1 MRLDCETYHEIRR
14 LKQVEHLT
22 AVEIAAQYGVS
33 ERTVRKWLA
42 LADPP
47 DEASTRNR
55 KSALDAHEER
65 LLKLADEYGGS
76 ATRMLL
82 RLQELGISTSLR
94 SIQRWL
100 ASHGAEARR
109 REIFNELSFEP
120 GEAAQTDFGSCG
132 ILTFDGVPR
141 RLSVCVTVLCH
152 SRLMYAE
159 FIPCERQEHFLFSQ
173 RHAFEAFGGAPR
185 KLIVDNCRCAVL
197 RHGPMQ
203 VTWNP
208 GFLAFCGHYSVKPV
222 ACTPRTP
229 WAKGIVER
237 MVGYIKSNLCGGR
250 QFYSLEEANAVLHDW
265 LDTVA
270 NSRFHKSTRCVP
282 RELFAKSEKNTLLP
296 LPSCPFQCLRTEIRI
311 PDHYG
316 RVEFDRNHYSL
327 PERSAGHTVTLK
339 ASPDEIMLYDAG
351 ELVARH
357 ARCYSSGKV
366 ISLPEHTENV
376 RRRLPAARRQNA
388 RADFLAIGADAAT
401 FLKALEERMADVT
414 SELLKLLALRA
425 MSGNDAFRR
434 ALHEAVEHGAFR
446 AAYLE
451 HLLTRP
457 GTPLAPAPL
466 RIPTAGDL
474 MELKTPST
482 DMDIYKRGE

>member
-1 MRLDCETYHEIRR
+1 MRLDCETYHEVRR
-14 LKQVEHLT
+14 LKQVEHLST
-22 AVEIAAQYGVS
+22 AGIAAQYGVS
-33 ERTVRKWLA
+33 ERTVRNWLA
-42 LADPP
+42 LSAPP
-47 DEASTRNR
+47 DGTSSRTR
-55 KSALDAHEER
+55 KSALDGHEER
-65 LLKLADEYGGS
+65 LVKLTDEYGGS
-76 ATRMLL
+76 AA
-82 RLQELGISTSLR
+82 RLYRRLKEMGVSTSLR
-94 SIQRWL
+94 SVQRWL
-100 ASHGAEARR
+100 ACHGAEARGR
-109 REIFNELSFEP
+109 KIFNELSFEP

-132 ILTFDGVPR
+132 FLTFDGVPR

-152 SRLMYAE
+152 SRMMYAE
-159 FIPCERQEHFLFSQ
+159 FIPCERQEHFLSCQ

-185 KLIVDNCRCAVL
+185 KLVVDNCRCAVL

-250 QFYSLEEANAVLHDW
+250 QFHSLEEANAVLHDW
-265 LDTVA
+265 LGTVA
-270 NSRFHKSTRCVP
+270 NTRFHRSTGCVP
-282 RELFAKSEKNTLLP
+282 RELFTESEKGSLLP
-296 LPSCPFQCLRTEIRI
+296 LPSFPFQCVRTETRI

-316 RVEFDRNHYSL
+316 RVEFDRNRYSL
-327 PERSAGHTVTLK
+327 PERSAGHAVTLK
-339 ASPDEIMLYDAG
+339 ASPDEILLYDEG

-357 ARCYSSGKV
+357 PRSYSAGKI
-366 ISLPEHTENV
+366 ISIPEHTENT

-388 RADFLAIGADAAT
+388 RMDFLALGPEAAA
-401 FLKALEERMADVT
+401 FLKALEERVADVT
-414 SELLKLLALRA
+414 SELMKLLALRS
-425 MSGNDAFRR
+425 MYGDDAFGR

-451 HLLTRP
+451 HLLARP

-474 MELKTPST
+474 MELKTPGA
-482 DMDIYKRGE
+482 DMDIYRRGE

>member
-14 LKQVEHLT
+14 LKQVERLSAT
-22 AVEIAAQYGVS
+22 EIAAQYGVS
-33 ERTVRKWLA
+33 DRTVRKWLA
-42 LADPP
+42 LPAPP
-47 DEASTRNR
+47 DGSPTRKREA
-55 KSALDAHEER
+55 ALDAHGER
-65 LLKLADEYGGS
+65 ILKLAGEYGRSS
-76 ATRMLL
+76 ARICR

-94 SIQRWL
+94 SVQRWL
-100 ASHGAEARR
+100 ACHGAEAKGVKT
-109 REIFNELSFEP
+109 FNELAFEP

-132 ILTFDGVPR
+132 FLTFDGVPR

-152 SRLMYAE
+152 SRMMYAE
-159 FIPCERQEHFLFSQ
+159 FIPCERQEHFLACQ
-173 RHAFEAFGGAPR
+173 RHAFESFGGVPR

-197 RHGPMQ
+197 RHGPAE

-237 MVGYIKSNLCGGR
+237 MVGYIKSNLCEGR
-250 QFYSLEEANAVLHDW
+250 QFHSLEEANAVLGDW
-265 LDTVA
+265 LGTVA
-270 NSRFHKSTRCVP
+270 NARFHRSTGCIP
-282 RELFAKSEKNTLLP
+282 RDLFAESERKSLLP
-296 LPSCPFQCLRTEIRI
+296 LPAVPFQCVRTETRI

-327 PERSAGHTVTLK
+327 PERSAGHAVTLK

-357 ARCYSSGKV
+357 ARSYSSGKV
-366 ISLPEHTENV
+366 VSLPEHTENA
-376 RRRLPAARRQNA
+376 RKRLPAAQRQNA
-388 RADFLAIGADAAT
+388 RTDFLATGAEAAI

-414 SELLKLLALRA
+414 PELLKMLALRS
-425 MSGNDAFRR
+425 MFGDEAFRR
-434 ALHEAVEHGAFR
+434 TLHEAVEHGAFR

-451 HLLTRP
+451 HLLARP

-466 RIPTAGDL
+466 RIPAAGDL
-474 MELKTPST
+474 MELKTPNA
-482 DMDIYKRGE
+482 DMAIYRRGE